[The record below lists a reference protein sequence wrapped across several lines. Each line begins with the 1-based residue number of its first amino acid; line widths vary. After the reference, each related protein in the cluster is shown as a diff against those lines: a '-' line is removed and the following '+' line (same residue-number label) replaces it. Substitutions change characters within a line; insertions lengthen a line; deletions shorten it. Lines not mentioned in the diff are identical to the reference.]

1 VEAPLSSCPLWR
13 VGCVQCGMR
22 IVRRVAALA
31 AVLAAPVAGRA
42 EVRLVDP
49 RSSAERAEV
58 RLLDRA
64 LARPMVIAPVL
75 ALAQDRD
82 AASTRQDD
90 DAPPPAPAPAPA
102 PAPGDL
108 DFDLLGE
115 AERPPEAADD
125 PALRRR
131 RKILAVHQ
139 GLGLGLVALQLGTTA
154 VGQLNYLDK
163 FGDANTGRYERTHA
177 VLAYTTVAV
186 FAADGLLAV
195 LAPDPP
201 RKVSRGFDRVTLHR
215 IAMFTAAAG
224 IVAQAGLGYYTARR
238 EGYLDKQD
246 FGRAHLVVGYVTLAA
261 VAIGVSALV
270 F

>member
-64 LARPMVIAPVL
+64 LTRPMVIAPVL

-82 AASTRQDD
+82 AGSTRQDD
-90 DAPPPAPAPAPA
+90 DDDDAPTPA